1 MDFFSSRP
9 WVSKKVS
16 GFSSGRFISRW
27 CFMNWVQFALR
38 LCDNFNFLFFFL
50 FFFMLFQIGEFC
62 NLGVFFFLWILIS
75 LSLEEVHPFDF

>member
-27 CFMNWVQFALR
+27 CFMNWVQFALP
-38 LCDNFNFLFFFL
+38 LCDTFFFFYAFSNWVSFVIW
-50 FFFMLFQIGEFC
+50 FF
-62 NLGVFFFLWILIS
+62 FFFLWILIS